1 MTLSRRRYLHI
12 GAGAV
17 LSAAPRV
24 AWAQGYPARP
34 VRIIVGLA
42 PGGPTDILARLIGQW
57 LSERLGQPFVVENRV
72 GAGSNIA
79 AEMVAHAPAD
89 GYTLLMMA
97 SPQAINASL
106 YKLSFDVVRDIAP
119 VAGVDRE
126 PFVMLANPSLPARTI
141 PDLIAY
147 AKANPRKLNVASA
160 GNGTASHVS
169 AELFKMMAGVDL
181 IHVPYRGGAPALTD
195 LIAGQ
200 VQVTFLPMA
209 GTIEHIRSGKVRALA
224 VTTAARSDALP
235 DVPKLDEFLPGYESS
250 AWFGLGAPKATPADI
265 IEKLNT
271 EINAALADPKMKARL
286 AELGGT
292 PMIGSPAD
300 FGRLIGAEIEK
311 WGRVVKFAGM
321 TPE

>member
-1 MTLSRRRYLHI
+1 
-12 GAGAV
+12 
-17 LSAAPRV
+17 
-24 AWAQGYPARP
+24 
-34 VRIIVGLA
+34 
-42 PGGPTDILARLIGQW
+42 
-57 LSERLGQPFVVENRV
+57 
-72 GAGSNIA
+72 
-79 AEMVAHAPAD
+79 
-89 GYTLLMMA
+89 
-97 SPQAINASL
+97 
-106 YKLSFDVVRDIAP
+106 
-119 VAGVDRE
+119 
-126 PFVMLANPSLPARTI
+126 MLANPSLPARTI

>member
-1 MTLSRRRYLHI
+1 
-12 GAGAV
+12 
-17 LSAAPRV
+17 
-24 AWAQGYPARP
+24 
-34 VRIIVGLA
+34 
-42 PGGPTDILARLIGQW
+42 
-57 LSERLGQPFVVENRV
+57 
-72 GAGSNIA
+72 
-79 AEMVAHAPAD
+79 
-89 GYTLLMMA
+89 
-97 SPQAINASL
+97 
-106 YKLSFDVVRDIAP
+106 
-119 VAGVDRE
+119 
-126 PFVMLANPSLPARTI
+126 LANPSLPARTI